1 MTGTPASDDDA
12 GRLPTAAELRVLEV
26 LWRLGP
32 STVRAVHE
40 ELSRKKPIQYT
51 TALKLLQTM
60 YSKGFVDKSA
70 DARAHV
76 YVAAMNGTLT
86 RQSMLRDFVD
96 RVFGGSPQALV
107 VGLLIQGT
115 ISEAELTELK
125 ELILA
130 SSSEVD

>member
-1 MTGTPASDDDA
+1 
-12 GRLPTAAELRVLEV
+12 
-26 LWRLGP
+26 
-32 STVRAVHE
+32 
-40 ELSRKKPIQYT
+40 
-51 TALKLLQTM
+51 M
-60 YSKGFVDKSA
+60 YSKGLVDKRA

-76 YVAAMNGTLT
+76 YAAATNGTLT

-130 SSSEVD
+130 GSSEVDRE